1 MDDTLG
7 TTDAI
12 YRFLDC
18 ELDLSTRELRRG
30 GRPETLQPKVFD
42 LIAYLVA
49 HRDRAL
55 GKDELQQALWPG
67 VIVTE
72 ASLTQAIRKARR
84 ALGDD
89 ANAPHIIR
97 TVHGRG
103 YRFVATMR
111 EATAPG
117 PGPGIAEDAGATT
130 PTAMSER
137 AATTDT
143 SRRPRVA
150 VLPFV
155 NLSSDA
161 EQEYFSDAITQDII
175 DNLSKHRWLDVLTRN
190 ATFGYKGGDINTA
203 LLGQILGADYLVSGS
218 VRRVGSRIRVTAE
231 LAAGASSR
239 QLWADRYDRELEDVF
254 AVQDEITQM
263 ITARLEPA
271 IGDAERQRAVRRV
284 SRDLDAWDC
293 YHRGVWHFFRFT
305 AQDNA
310 EAQRLLQRSRE
321 LDPGFGEAHAWWAYA
336 TVLGMVYWDT
346 MPAPALLDEALAATH
361 TALSIDDQ
369 NAVFYA
375 LEARV
380 QIARG
385 EYESASAEN
394 ALAIRLNPT
403 LAAAYCGLGDTL
415 AYMGRFEEAIENFE
429 LAINLSPNDP
439 QRWAFLSYGALALIF
454 KGDYAA
460 AVQWAD
466 RASVIPNCQYWTRA
480 HKAVALAY
488 LGQLDAAGDTVRQL
502 LAEKPNFSRTFARQK
517 LFYLKDPRQLA
528 LYLAGLDRAG
538 VPE

>member
-1 MDDTLG
+1 MDGTPG

-49 HRDRAL
+49 NRERAL
-55 GKDELQQALWPG
+55 GKDELQQALWPN

-103 YRFVATMR
+103 YRFVAAL
-111 EATAPG
+111 EDTAARALAPPPG
-117 PGPGIAEDAGATT
+117 AHTHAAARPAAVEPASTTGA
-130 PTAMSER
+130 
-137 AATTDT
+137 

-175 DNLSKHRWLDVLTRN
+175 DNLSKHHWLDVLTRN
-190 ATFGYKGGDINTA
+190 ATFGYKGSDIDTVI
-203 LLGQILGADYLVSGS
+203 LGQILGADYLVSGS

-254 AVQDEITQM
+254 AVQDEITRM
-263 ITARLEPA
+263 ITARIEPA
-271 IGDAERQRAVRRV
+271 IGYAERQRAVRSGR
-284 SRDLDAWDC
+284 RDLDAWDC

-336 TVLGMVYWDT
+336 VMLGMVYWDT
-346 MPAPALLDEALAATH
+346 TPAPALLDEALAATRK
-361 TALSIDDQ
+361 ALSIDDQ

-454 KGDYAA
+454 KGDYTA

-488 LGQLDAAGDTVRQL
+488 LGKLDAAGDCVRQL
-502 LAEKPNFSRTFARQK
+502 LAEKPNFCRAFARQK

-528 LYLAGLDRAG
+528 LYLAGLEKAG

>member
-1 MDDTLG
+1 MDETDG
-7 TTDAI
+7 STDAI

-18 ELDLSTRELRRG
+18 ELDLSRRELRRG
-30 GRPETLQPKVFD
+30 DRRETLQPKVFD
-42 LIAYLVA
+42 LIAYLVT
-49 HRDRAL
+49 HRERAL

-67 VIVTE
+67 IIVTDG
-72 ASLTQAIRKARR
+72 SLTQAVRKARR

-89 ANAPHIIR
+89 ANAPQIIR

-103 YRFVATMR
+103 YRFVAALR
-111 EATAPG
+111 EATAHRLGLPG
-117 PGPGIAEDAGATT
+117 GGDATATSRTTVSESAAPTGPL
-130 PTAMSER
+130 
-137 AATTDT
+137 
-143 SRRPRVA
+143 RRPRVA

-161 EQEYFSDAITQDII
+161 DQEYFSDAITQDII
-175 DNLSKHRWLDVLTRN
+175 DSLSKHHWLDVFTRN
-190 ATFGYKGGDINTA
+190 ATFGYKGTDIDPVMLGKA
-203 LLGQILGADYLVSGS
+203 LDADYVVSGG

-231 LAAGASSR
+231 LAAAATSR

-254 AVQDEITQM
+254 AVQDEITRM

-271 IGDAERQRAVRRV
+271 IGHAERQRAVHADR
-284 SRDLDAWDC
+284 RDLDAWDC

-310 EAQRLLQRSRE
+310 EARRLLQRSRE

-346 MPAPALLDEALAATH
+346 TPAQALLDEALAATRR
-361 TALSIDDQ
+361 ALSIDDQ

-385 EYESASAEN
+385 EYENAWSEN
-394 ALAIRLNPT
+394 TLAIRLNPT

-415 AYMGRFEEAIENFE
+415 AYLGRVEEAIENFE
-429 LAINLSPNDP
+429 LAIDLSPNDP

-454 KGDYAA
+454 KGDYAT

-480 HKAVALAY
+480 HKAVALAL
-488 LGQLDAAGDTVRQL
+488 LGEPEAASDALRKL
-502 LAEKPNFSRTFARQK
+502 LAEKPDFSRTFARQK

-528 LYLAGLDRAG
+528 LYLAGLEKAG

>member
-1 MDDTLG
+1 
-7 TTDAI
+7 
-12 YRFLDC
+12 
-18 ELDLSTRELRRG
+18 
-30 GRPETLQPKVFD
+30 
-42 LIAYLVA
+42 
-49 HRDRAL
+49 
-55 GKDELQQALWPG
+55 
-67 VIVTE
+67 
-72 ASLTQAIRKARR
+72 
-84 ALGDD
+84 
-89 ANAPHIIR
+89 
-97 TVHGRG
+97 
-103 YRFVATMR
+103 
-111 EATAPG
+111 
-117 PGPGIAEDAGATT
+117 
-130 PTAMSER
+130 
-137 AATTDT
+137 
-143 SRRPRVA
+143 
-150 VLPFV
+150 
-155 NLSSDA
+155 
-161 EQEYFSDAITQDII
+161 
-175 DNLSKHRWLDVLTRN
+175 
-190 ATFGYKGGDINTA
+190 
-203 LLGQILGADYLVSGS
+203 
-218 VRRVGSRIRVTAE
+218 
-231 LAAGASSR
+231 
-239 QLWADRYDRELEDVF
+239 
-254 AVQDEITQM
+254 M
-263 ITARLEPA
+263 ITARIEPA
-271 IGDAERQRAVRRV
+271 IGYAERQRAVRSGR
-284 SRDLDAWDC
+284 RDLDAWDC

-336 TVLGMVYWDT
+336 VMLGMVYWDT
-346 MPAPALLDEALAATH
+346 TPAPALLDEALAATRK
-361 TALSIDDQ
+361 ALSIDDQ

-454 KGDYAA
+454 KGDYTA

-488 LGQLDAAGDTVRQL
+488 LGKLDAAGDCVRQL
-502 LAEKPNFSRTFARQK
+502 LAEKPNFCRAFARQK

-528 LYLAGLDRAG
+528 LYLAGLEKAG